1 MLVGKAA
8 HESVKGSDMKC
19 TMPKCRGQ
27 INGMTGL
34 QELMA
39 LRKHFQK
46 SHKLMLSTEETLE
59 VRLNIEDGKEP
70 NLLRAL
76 LGTERLDL
84 KE

>member
-1 MLVGKAA
+1 
-8 HESVKGSDMKC
+8 MKC

-27 INGMTGL
+27 INGVSGL
-34 QELMA
+34 QEIMA

-46 SHKLMLSTEETLE
+46 SHKMVLSTTEALE

-76 LGTERLDL
+76 LGTDRLGTNS
-84 KE
+84 